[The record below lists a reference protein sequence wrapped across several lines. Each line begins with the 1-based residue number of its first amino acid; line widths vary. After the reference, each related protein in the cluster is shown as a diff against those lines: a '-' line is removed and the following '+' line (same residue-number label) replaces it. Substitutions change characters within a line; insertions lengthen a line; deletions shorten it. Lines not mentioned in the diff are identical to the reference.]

1 MPELRNVNP
10 QKRAEEL
17 LKRLGIHSNPTPVEK
32 IAKSLGAVVRFSPL
46 DEELSGMIYIKDD
59 VPIIGINSL
68 HHPNRQ
74 RFTIAHEIGHLELHK
89 TFLTAS
95 VHVDKKFPIMMRGVV
110 AAQGTDRKEI
120 AALRRPHHT
129 SDGRDTRLRKRPGH
143 DPVGSH
149 HEVLNEIRSSILAA
163 RVDSRNLASSA
174 DGGED
179 FRY

>member
-1 MPELRNVNP
+1 MPELRNISP

-17 LKRLGIHSNPTPVEK
+17 LKKLGIHSNPTPVEK

-59 VPIIGINSL
+59 VPIIGVNSL
-68 HHPNRQ
+68 HPPNRQ

-110 AAQGTDRKEI
+110 AAQGTDKKEI
-120 AALRRPHHT
+120 EANAFAAHLLIPETLLIQLMEGKTFDIDDDKPLEELAKKFRVSRQMLEFRI
-129 SDGRDTRLRKRPGH
+129 GKL
-143 DPVGSH
+143 PV
-149 HEVLNEIRSSILAA
+149 
-163 RVDSRNLASSA
+163 
-174 DGGED
+174 
-179 FRY
+179 